1 MKKPML
7 VHKEIEETIP
17 KPTFTGRGLQIG
29 RLTNRRRRRIRYRR
43 TSVLSIYHNGGIG
56 EAIDNDGW

>member
-1 MKKPML
+1 ML

-17 KPTFTGRGLQIG
+17 TPTFTGRGLHIG
-29 RLTNRRRRRIRYRR
+29 RLANRRRRHHSTWY
-43 TSVLSIYHNGGIG
+43 GGIG